1 MAISIITRNV
11 ANRRRASRIYEH
23 VDLFYQKITA
33 PADFSAASQHQDDAA
48 SFEQDK
54 EGHLPKSSSQEN
66 ETLNVNISTTGIS
79 YTCREQ
85 LNPGDYILL
94 RILLLSSMTV
104 MTVSCE
110 VVYCKPSNP
119 FESDRYSFL
128 IGGRFMNIRD
138 ADTELLE
145 QHIRRKKIQRYPF
158 QALLAILMI
167 ATIGAPDVILELIVG
182 ITEFI
187 AEFVAESLFILF
199 EIVSMYLDHAVE
211 AVFHTK
217 IHDTQLISFYL
228 MWVAGIAVVFIP
240 SKKIF
245 LLIKSLIF
253 KWRIFVYRKKASVKY
268 YWHEKP
274 LMHKVGI
281 IGGSL
286 AVCLAYVMFFI

>member
-1 MAISIITRNV
+1 MAVSIINRNV

-33 PADFSAASQHQDDAA
+33 PADFSAASEHQGDAS

-85 LNPGDYILL
+85 LNPGEHILL

-104 MTVSCE
+104 MTISCE

-119 FESDRYSFL
+119 FENDRYPFL
-128 IGGRFMNIRD
+128 IGGRFINIRD

-145 QHIRRKKIQRYPF
+145 QHIRRKKVKRYPF

-167 ATIGAPDVILELIVG
+167 ATIEAPDVILELMVG
-182 ITEFI
+182 ITEFT

-228 MWVAGIAVVFIP
+228 MWAAGIAAGLLM
-240 SKKIF
+240 SKKILVF
-245 LLIKSLIF
+245 CKNLIF
-253 KWRIFVYRKKASVKY
+253 KWQIFFYRKKASVKY
-268 YWHEKP
+268 YWHEKT
-274 LMHKVGI
+274 LIHKTGL
-281 IGGSL
+281 IGGSI
-286 AVCLAYVMFFI
+286 AVCLTYVMFFI